1 MNGHEHH
8 DHNQVNEAAETRDAG
23 SQALAEALGSS
34 FTIVKIVM
42 VLLII
47 GFIVSCFF
55 RVGPQEKAVILRFGK
70 PVGEGEK
77 ALLGAGLHVSFPYPI
92 DEIVRIPITQIQT
105 VRSDNGWYY
114 ETPEEELS
122 GEVPPAGPD
131 LNPAI
136 DSFLLS
142 SDTNIIH
149 ARATLAYHVADPL
162 RYTFDF
168 SDASNAVR
176 NALDNALLY
185 TAAKFSADD
194 ALINARGQFQ
204 DAVQERATEMVEEE
218 NLGIVVDYCSVDSIP
233 PRQLA
238 DIFSQVTIAR
248 EKRSQALND
257 AFSYANQ
264 ITNNAIATAASIINQ
279 AQSAE
284 FNYVTNLEASA
295 RQFKDILPY
304 YKQDPSLY
312 VQQTF
317 VQMIGSALTN
327 VEDKWYLPQRADGKT
342 RELRLLLNREPPGT
356 NDMNF

>member
-1 MNGHEHH
+1 
-8 DHNQVNEAAETRDAG
+8 AY
-23 SQALAEALGSS
+23 
-34 FTIVKIVM
+34 
-42 VLLII
+42 
-47 GFIVSCFF
+47 
-55 RVGPQEKAVILRFGK
+55 
-70 PVGEGEK
+70 
-77 ALLGAGLHVSFPYPI
+77 PYPI
-92 DEIVRIPITQIQT
+92 DEVVRIPISQIQT
-105 VRSDNGWYY
+105 VRSDNGWYF

-122 GEVPPAGPD
+122 GETPAAGPSLD
-131 LNPAI
+131 PRI

-149 ARATLAYHVADPL
+149 AKAILAYNVTDPL
-162 RYTFDF
+162 RYTFGF

-204 DAVQERATEMVEEE
+204 DAVQERVSDLLEQE
-218 NLGIVVDYCSVDSIP
+218 NLGVLVDWCTVESEP

-238 DIFSQVTIAR
+238 DIFNQVTIAR
-248 EKRSQALND
+248 EKRSETINEAI
-257 AFSYANQ
+257 SYANQ
-264 ITNNAIATAASIINQ
+264 TTNNAIASAASIVNE

-284 FNYVTNLEASA
+284 FNYVTNLVASA
-295 RQFKDILPY
+295 QQFKDILPY

-327 VEDKWYLPQRADGKT
+327 VEGKWYLPQRADGQP

-356 NDMNF
+356 NGFSF